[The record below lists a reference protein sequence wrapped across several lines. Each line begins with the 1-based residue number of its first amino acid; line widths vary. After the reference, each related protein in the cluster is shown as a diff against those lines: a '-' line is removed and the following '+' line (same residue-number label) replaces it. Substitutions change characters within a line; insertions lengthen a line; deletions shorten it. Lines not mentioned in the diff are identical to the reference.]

1 MQTEFGGF
9 GTGAASGGAG
19 CRRGELRQKSDL
31 MRSPNT
37 QRMHLLHLFFIS
49 SSSLLHLFFISS
61 SSSSVISRGLAPHA
75 LLEEVRAHAQCRVQ
89 RRHVLLQ

>member
-19 CRRGELRQKSDL
+19 CWRGELRQKSDL

-37 QRMHLLHLFFIS
+37 QRMH
-49 SSSLLHLFFISS
+49 LLHLFFISS